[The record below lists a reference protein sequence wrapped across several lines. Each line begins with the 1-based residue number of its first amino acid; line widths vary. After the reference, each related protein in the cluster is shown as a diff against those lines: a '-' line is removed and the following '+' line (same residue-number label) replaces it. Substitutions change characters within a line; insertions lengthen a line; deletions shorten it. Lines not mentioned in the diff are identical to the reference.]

1 MQTSQ
6 NGIDLIKKFEGCR
19 LTAYKVLSSEKY
31 YTIGYG
37 HYGVTDPTFT
47 ITQEQAEE
55 LLKQDLVKFETHVN
69 NVNERYKYNF
79 NQNEFDAL
87 VSFAYN
93 LGTTNQLTLNGTRS
107 KSVIADKMLLY
118 VKSGGIKLEGLAR
131 RRRAERELFLT
142 AVNNINID
150 YVVNDV
156 IRGKYGNGDYRKEA
170 LTSAGYDYDT
180 IQKEVNKRLAK

>member
-6 NGIDLIKKFEGCR
+6 KGIDLIKNFEGCR
-19 LTAYKVLSSEKY
+19 LSAYKVLPSEKY

-37 HYGVTDPTFT
+37 HYGVTDPTLT
-47 ITQEQAEE
+47 ITQEHAEE
-55 LLKQDLVKFETHVN
+55 LLKKDLVKFETHVN
-69 NVNERYKYNF
+69 NVNERYEYNF

-93 LGTTNQLTLNGTRS
+93 LGSINQLTSSGSRS

-118 VKSGGIKLEGLAR
+118 VKSGGVKLDGLVR
-131 RRRAERELFLT
+131 RRKAERELFLT

-156 IRGKYGNGDYRKEA
+156 IRGKYGNGNYRKAA
-170 LTSAGYDYDT
+170 LSSAGYDYDT